1 MEFILDWKVIL
12 NLQYLYFFVKCEL
25 TFNTI
30 LAALRLLA
38 FLLLAGVDTGVA
50 VYYRY
55 VAGVDTLVS
64 YVAHLAGALVGLLL
78 GIVVLRN
85 LREHKWERVLWWF
98 CLILFLILFLAA
110 IIQNAVLIGLN

>member
-1 MEFILDWKVIL
+1 M
-12 NLQYLYFFVKCEL
+12 LYFFEMYFVVKYGL
-25 TFNTI
+25 TCYTI
-30 LAALRLLA
+30 LPALRLLA

-50 VYYRY
+50 IYYRY
-55 VAGVDTLVS
+55 VAGVDTRVS